1 MSRLLM
7 VIVSAAFVVSLS
19 LVTGL
24 AAPAQAD
31 EVPALCYAG
40 LLEDSAGEV
49 RPSADRA
56 PVFPPFMLRPMPKS
70 DPICA
75 DGDAS
80 LCESTCGE
88 DHGEH
93 VQITEVCSRYNG
105 QVSCTCCC
113 YYDYNYELN

>member
-7 VIVSAAFVVSLS
+7 VLVSAAFVVSIS
-19 LVTGL
+19 PVTGL

-31 EVPALCYAG
+31 EVPALCYEG
-40 LLEDSAGEV
+40 LEDSVGEG
-49 RPSADRA
+49 RPSPDQAA
-56 PVFPPFMLRPMPKS
+56 ISPPFMLRPMPKS
-70 DPICA
+70 EPICA
-75 DGDAS
+75 EGTAS

-88 DHGEH
+88 DHGEG
-93 VQITEVCSRYNG
+93 VQITEVCSRFNG

>member
-7 VIVSAAFVVSLS
+7 VLVSAAFVVSLS

-31 EVPALCYAG
+31 EVPALCFAG
-40 LLEDSAGEV
+40 LEDSAGEV
-49 RPSADRA
+49 RPSAGQA
-56 PVFPPFMLRPMPKS
+56 AISPPFMLRPMPKS
-70 DPICA
+70 EPICA

-80 LCESTCGE
+80 LCQSTCGE

-93 VQITEVCSRYNG
+93 VQITEVCSRFNG

-113 YYDYNYELN
+113 YYDYYDLN